1 MPPVGEVAGWRVY
14 VYKEQRHKF
23 PHFHVRKAG
32 VSVSLS
38 PDGEILEG
46 SLPPGDA
53 RVIREWAAAR
63 REAIIQA
70 FRDVQEGRLP
80 QWIP

>member
-1 MPPVGEVAGWRVY
+1 MGWMPPVGEVAGWRVY
-14 VYKEQRHKF
+14 VYKEQRHKL

-46 SLPPGDA
+46 SLPPGDPA
-53 RVIREWAAAR
+53 
-63 REAIIQA
+63 
-70 FRDVQEGRLP
+70 
-80 QWIP
+80 